1 MLFAATTGIDYKS
14 LQPAKITD
22 HRYVSVV
29 LASGKCLATID
40 FKDLDLNIPFL
51 LSLSNKLREIH
62 AIPKSNSIEFGEMYS
77 LSNNGH
83 LSSLTGK
90 NRKENLPLFGLHPKN
105 IKPGNSIELIGGY
118 KAFSDEKKRVLALI
132 EATDPNSMLYDFDI
146 PEEFRDDWDVVYAAV
161 RKLGG
166 YGLSLASDR
175 LKSYRAI
182 VLAAV
187 TQNGFALNLA
197 PHFKSDKDM
206 VFAAV
211 TQNGL
216 ILRCVPNFNNDKD
229 IVLAAVTQN
238 DGALEY
244 ASKELQND
252 PEVVITAF
260 KNKPIS
266 FQFASKRLK
275 SDRNFILHWI
285 KTRYYAILGFASE
298 NLRGDREVVLSAV
311 SSPYRYSQALR
322 YASPELQDDW
332 DVVFAAYIQNPE
344 QLAYASKPLRDSEDL
359 FKQAIAQ
366 NAHKQLQT
374 TAIL

>member
-1 MLFAATTGIDYKS
+1 
-14 LQPAKITD
+14 
-22 HRYVSVV
+22 
-29 LASGKCLATID
+29 
-40 FKDLDLNIPFL
+40 
-51 LSLSNKLREIH
+51 
-62 AIPKSNSIEFGEMYS
+62 MYS

-90 NRKENLPLFGLHPKN
+90 NRKENLPLFGLYPKN

-132 EATDPNSMLYDFDI
+132 EATNPASMLYDFDI
-146 PEEFRDDWDVVYAAV
+146 PEELRDDWDVVYAAV

-166 YGLSLASDR
+166 YGLSQASDR
-175 LKSYRAI
+175 LKSYWPI
-182 VLAAV
+182 VFAAV
-187 TQNGFALNLA
+187 TQNGFALNIA

-216 ILRCVPNFNNDKD
+216 VLRCLPNFNDDKD
-229 IVLAAVTQN
+229 IVLAAIQQ
-238 DGALEY
+238 DACALEY

-252 PEVVITAF
+252 PKVVITAF
-260 KNKPIS
+260 KNKTIS

-285 KTRYYAILGFASE
+285 KEGYYHILCFASE
-298 NLRGDREVVLSAV
+298 NLRGDRGVVLPAV
-311 SSPYRYSQALR
+311 SYPYRYNQALS

-332 DVVFAAYIQNPE
+332 DVVFAAYIQNRE
-344 QLAYASKPLRDSEDL
+344 QLAYASKPLRDSKDL
-359 FKQAIAQ
+359 FKEAIAQ
-366 NAHKQLQT
+366 KAHKQLQT